1 MKLSDF
7 DYELP
12 PELIA
17 QHPVH
22 PRDAARLM
30 VLERATGSIS
40 HHIFADLPILLRSGD
55 VVVVNDTRVI
65 AARLRGRKPTGG
77 AVEIL
82 LLRPVLNPSSASGSG
97 PAPDV
102 PNVNPLDARTWE
114 ALVRPGRGV
123 GAGRVLEIAPDV
135 NLEVLDVRPDG
146 VRIVRVQGG
155 RAMRE
160 VLGAYGEVPL
170 PPYVHEPLD
179 RPEDYQTVY
188 AVQSGAVAA
197 PTAGLH
203 FTEDLIDR
211 IGFVGLDLVRITMHI
226 GLGTFRAVTA
236 DDIAEHRM
244 DAEWFE
250 VTPSAA
256 AAINESK
263 RRGGRVVTVGTSAV
277 RTLETAADPD
287 GMVRPGTGWS
297 TLFIYPGFRF
307 AATDVMITNF
317 HLPRT
322 TLLMLVSAFAGRD
335 LIARAYDD
343 AIAQRYRFYSF
354 GDAMLIV

>member
-1 MKLSDF
+1 MRLSDF
-7 DYELP
+7 DYQLP

-30 VLERATGSIS
+30 VVERVTGSIR
-40 HHIFADLPILLRSGD
+40 HHMFADVPDLLRSGD

-65 AARLRGRKPTGG
+65 PARLRGRKPTGG

-82 LLRPVLNPSSASGSG
+82 LLRPAEGPEPGRGAVPDANPFE
-97 PAPDV
+97 
-102 PNVNPLDARTWE
+102 ARTWE

-123 GAGRVLEIAPDV
+123 SAGRVLQIAPEV
-135 NLEVLDVRPDG
+135 TLEVLEVRSDG
-146 VRIVRVQGG
+146 VRIVRVHGG
-155 RAMRE
+155 RAMRD
-160 VLGAYGEVPL
+160 VLGAHGELPL
-170 PPYVHEPLD
+170 PPYVYEPLD

-188 AVQSGAVAA
+188 AARSGAVAA

-203 FTEDLIDR
+203 FTDDLITR
-211 IGFVGLDLVRITMHI
+211 IRLVGVDLARITMHI

-236 DDIAEHRM
+236 DDIGEHRM

-256 AAINESK
+256 SAINETR
-263 RRGGRVVTVGTSAV
+263 RRGGRIVTVGTSAV
-277 RTLETAADPD
+277 RTLETTADPD
-287 GMVRPGTGWS
+287 GTVRPGSGWS

-307 AATDVMITNF
+307 AATDVLVTNF

-335 LIARAYDD
+335 LIARAYGE
-343 AIAQRYRFYSF
+343 AIAQGYRFYSF
-354 GDAMLIV
+354 GDAMLIL